1 MRIYIVIGSTGEYSD
16 RREWLVRAFPKQE
29 HAQLL
34 VVTATREAKR
44 LYAEYASSGY
54 MDYHKIP
61 KDSNPVDP
69 SMETDY
75 TGVGYHYVEVEL
87 EERNVDTSL

>member
-1 MRIYIVIGSTGEYSD
+1 MRIYVVIGSTGEYSD
-16 RREWLVRAFPKQE
+16 RREWLVKAFPKQE
-29 HAQLL
+29 LAQQL
-34 VVTATREAKR
+34 VVAATREAKR
-44 LYAEYASSGY
+44 LYAAYASSAY

-61 KDSNPVDP
+61 KGSNPVDP

-87 EERNVDTSL
+87 EEKC